1 LAKLSAVAIRVSNI
15 LVVVGENW
23 RKKAL
28 RGLRQISSPNKAQ
41 SIDVR
46 E

>member
-1 LAKLSAVAIRVSNI
+1 LTKSSAVAIRVSTI

-28 RGLRQISSPNKAQ
+28 QQIAGL
-41 SIDVR
+41 
-46 E
+46 